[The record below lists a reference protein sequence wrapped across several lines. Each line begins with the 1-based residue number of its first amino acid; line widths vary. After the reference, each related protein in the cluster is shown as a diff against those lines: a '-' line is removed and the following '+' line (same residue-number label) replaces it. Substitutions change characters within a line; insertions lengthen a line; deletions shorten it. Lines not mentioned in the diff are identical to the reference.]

1 MIRGSRRFREAEN
14 EDLRREAAAYADE
27 DFGNLPDEL
36 KEEME
41 NLVINAVTEGF
52 ADSVHDFSLRTGEVI
67 YEMVRNSR
75 WAASYIS
82 ELTQIGRLSFW
93 LYKRVYLTDREY
105 QKIIMRIFDSIDAR
119 SRE

>member
-1 MIRGSRRFREAEN
+1 MIRGSRRFREAKN
-14 EDLRREAAAYADE
+14 EDLRREAAAYTDE

-52 ADSVHDFSLRTGEVI
+52 ADGVHDFSLRTGEVI

>member
-27 DFGNLPDEL
+27 DFGGLSDEL
-36 KEEME
+36 REEME
-41 NLVINAVTEGF
+41 NLVVNAVAEGF
-52 ADSVHDFSLRTGEVI
+52 ANDVHDFSLRTGEVI